1 MKRIALLS
9 LAFAAFACKP
19 AETSA
24 EASSTTEPA
33 AMAEEVAKPEEAAKS
48 DTVLLKTSMGEIT
61 IELDREKAPITVE
74 NFLSYVKKGH
84 YDGTVFHRVMDG
96 FMIQGGGFVK
106 DGSGLVEKSTGKG
119 IKNEGQNGL
128 KNVRGSIAMARTAD
142 PNSATA
148 QFFINVVDN
157 PALDFPNNG
166 GYAVFGKV
174 TGGMEVVDKIKAV
187 ATGSAPLTMLHPVT
201 GEKMT
206 MPAENVPNN
215 AVTIESAKVVD

>member
-9 LAFAAFACKP
+9 LAIAAFACKP

-33 AMAEEVAKPEEAAKS
+33 AKTEESAKPEEAAKS

-106 DGSGLVEKSTGKG
+106 ESSGLVEKTTGTG
-119 IKNEGQNGL
+119 GEITARVDAALFEDTAAFLRPDDVIEVHGSGAITIVDPEDVEFSSMDSSHQDDPVCVIGVRLHVLIEGGTFDL
-128 KNVRGSIAMARTAD
+128 ATRTA
-142 PNSATA
+142 S
-148 QFFINVVDN
+148 
-157 PALDFPNNG
+157 PAPGCRG
-166 GYAVFGKV
+166 G
-174 TGGMEVVDKIKAV
+174 TG
-187 ATGSAPLTMLHPVT
+187 
-201 GEKMT
+201 
-206 MPAENVPNN
+206 
-215 AVTIESAKVVD
+215 

>member
-9 LAFAAFACKP
+9 LAIAAFACKP

-33 AMAEEVAKPEEAAKS
+33 ATTEESAKPEEASKS

-106 DGSGLVEKSTGKG
+106 ESSGLVEKTTGKAARRAPPAPAPFPVG
-119 IKNEGQNGL
+119 AEDDATPFPVDAEDDPGEEASLPVPVPSEDDPDAAPSPVDAEGG
-128 KNVRGSIAMARTAD
+128 GAWASSSSIATMRCAKAMT
-142 PNSATA
+142 SA
-148 QFFINVVDN
+148 VE
-157 PALDFPNNG
+157 
-166 GYAVFGKV
+166 AV
-174 TGGMEVVDKIKAV
+174 
-187 ATGSAPLTMLHPVT
+187 
-201 GEKMT
+201 
-206 MPAENVPNN
+206 
-215 AVTIESAKVVD
+215 